1 MVVVDFRITT
11 AGAALAAI
19 VCGGGA
25 VVISPKT
32 VEARPVLE
40 HASCVSAGGF
50 TPSPSAWL
58 SLGRLPPGRAFLRFT
73 KFSQIVLLLGWVS
86 SSKSARPVV
95 GLFLGKRGRGTN
107 IKYRRVRA
115 GRRSYG
121 WRWTNGHPGLGASG
135 LCGTA
140 SAFARASLGSTRSA
154 LTVRSFVTP
163 IPVSRAFYAVPLD

>member
-58 SLGRLPPGRAFLRFT
+58 FDSLRSPLRGCTACSLSPYGRLSDGWLIRCAHPFGATLRAVCLPAVDARQSLPPFH
-73 KFSQIVLLLGWVS
+73 QILSDCPPVRMGIVV
-86 SSKSARPVV
+86 KIRPAR
-95 GLFLGKRGRGTN
+95 
-107 IKYRRVRA
+107 
-115 GRRSYG
+115 
-121 WRWTNGHPGLGASG
+121 
-135 LCGTA
+135 
-140 SAFARASLGSTRSA
+140 
-154 LTVRSFVTP
+154 
-163 IPVSRAFYAVPLD
+163 SRAFPWKTGSGN